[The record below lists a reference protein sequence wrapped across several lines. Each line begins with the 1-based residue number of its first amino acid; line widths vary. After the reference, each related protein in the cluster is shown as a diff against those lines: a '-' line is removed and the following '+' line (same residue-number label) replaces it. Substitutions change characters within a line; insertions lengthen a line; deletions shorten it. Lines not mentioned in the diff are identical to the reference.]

1 MTNPVLKKSGS
12 FFMSTFSNDL
22 IHESSPYLLQHAH
35 NPVHWKAWKATT
47 LAEAKKQNKLLV
59 ISIGYATCHWC
70 HVMEEESF
78 KDHEVAEVMNAHY
91 VAIKVDREERP
102 DLDQVYMNALVAI
115 SGQGGWPLNIV
126 ALPDGRPIW
135 GTTYLPKQQWIEALN
150 QIQKLYKLQPH
161 KAEEYAGLLTEG
173 VSKIHEFLPP
183 QPQANFDSWD
193 WSQLIQAFVEQHDTE
208 NGGEN
213 RVPKFMM
220 PCRWNFLLRYGYQT
234 QQHQLTD
241 QVLLTL
247 EKMAMGGIFDQ
258 VEGGF
263 SRYSTDEQWHIPHFE
278 KMLYDNAQ
286 LVSLY
291 ARAYAV
297 EARPIFKETVIRTLD
312 FVEQQLRSPEGGF
325 YCALDADSINSYGVY
340 QEGAYYTF
348 NRHELEDALAE
359 EFELAA
365 TYFTI
370 SDEGYWKNN
379 QYVLRRKLSDEEF
392 CNIYQLNLDRF
403 LKMKTKWVEILVSLR
418 KNKQPP
424 ALDYK
429 ILTSWNAL
437 MLQAYCDAYQVFG
450 EQSYIEKAY
459 EIAQFI
465 QKNLIDPDGQLAR
478 MYARGQV
485 SGKGFLDDYSFLI
498 VSYISLY
505 ESTWDATWVEW
516 AKKLTQKVLT
526 SFSMDQQTLLS
537 YTPKDSEPLYTSSL
551 ETTDNVLPSSNAVM
565 AHNLFWLGT
574 FFGENTWKERS
585 QQMLLSVDVHRF
597 PTSYSHWL
605 HLAMH
610 LTHPF
615 YEIVCMGEEA
625 LIASQSINKLYLPHT
640 LKAGSKE
647 REENYYLLK
656 NRWIP
661 GKTMFY
667 LCQNS
672 FCYKPHEAVKS
683 FIKMLTSTL

>member
-1 MTNPVLKKSGS
+1 MPTYTNE
-12 FFMSTFSNDL
+12 L

-35 NPVHWKAWKATT
+35 NPVHWKAWKTST
-47 LAEAKKQNKLLV
+47 LAEAKNQNKLLV

-78 KDHEVAEVMNAHY
+78 KDKEVAQVMNAHY

-102 DLDQVYMNALVAI
+102 DLDQAYMNALVLI

-135 GTTYLPKQQWIEALN
+135 GTTYLPKEQWIEALSK
-150 QIQKLYKLQPH
+150 IQKLYQLQPH
-161 KAEEYAGLLTEG
+161 KAEEYAQLLMEG

-183 QPQANFDSWD
+183 PPHSDFDSWD
-193 WSQLIQAFVEQHDTE
+193 WSKIYQSFVEQQDPE

-234 QQHQLTD
+234 QQNHLLD
-241 QVLLTL
+241 HVLFTL

-263 SRYSTDEQWHIPHFE
+263 SRYSTDAQWHIPHFE

-291 ARAYAV
+291 TRAYAV
-297 EARPIFKETVIRTLD
+297 KARPIFKETVIQTLN
-312 FVEQQLRSPEGGF
+312 FVKQQLRSPEGGF
-325 YCALDADSINSYGVY
+325 YCALDADSINSYGIH

-348 NRHELEDALAE
+348 NRQELEHAFAE
-359 EFELAA
+359 DFELAA
-365 TYFTI
+365 AYFTI
-370 SDEGYWKNN
+370 SDAGYWEND
-379 QYVLRRKLSDEEF
+379 QYVLHRKFSDAEF
-392 CNIYQLNLDRF
+392 CTTHQLEPTQF
-403 LKMKTKWVEILVSLR
+403 QKLKSNWIKTLVALR

-437 MLQAYCDAYQVFG
+437 MLQAFCDAYQVFG
-450 EQSYIEKAY
+450 NKEYLEKAL
-459 EIAQFI
+459 EIARFI
-465 QKNLIDPDGQLAR
+465 QNHLLDGGGQLAR
-478 MYARGQV
+478 MYSHGKV
-485 SGKGFLDDYSFLI
+485 SGYGFLDDYSFLI
-498 VSYISLY
+498 AACISLY
-505 ESTWDATWVEW
+505 ESTFDSTWVEL
-516 AKKLTQKVLT
+516 AKNLTHKVLT
-526 SFSMDQQTLLS
+526 DFSSKNQALLN
-537 YTPKDSEPLYTSSL
+537 YTPSDSEKLYTTPL

-574 FFGENTWKERS
+574 FFGENQWKERS
-585 QQMLLSVDVHRF
+585 KKMLFSVDVFKF

-605 HLAMH
+605 HLGMH
-610 LTHPF
+610 FTHPF
-615 YEIVCMGEEA
+615 YEIVIMGDEA
-625 LIASQSINKLYLPHT
+625 LTASQAIYALYLPYA
-640 LKAGSKE
+640 LKAGSKKE
-647 REENYYLLK
+647 EENYPLLK
-656 NRWIP
+656 NRFIKE
-661 GKTMFY
+661 KTMFY

-672 FCYKPHEAVKS
+672 FCYKPQEDVKS
-683 FIKMLTSTL
+683 FVKMISSTI